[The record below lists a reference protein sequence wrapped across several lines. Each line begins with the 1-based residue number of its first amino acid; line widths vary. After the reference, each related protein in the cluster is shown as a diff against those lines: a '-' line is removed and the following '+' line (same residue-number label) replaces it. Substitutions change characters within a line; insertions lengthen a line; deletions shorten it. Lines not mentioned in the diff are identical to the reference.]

1 MYLATRL
8 ARWLGYDLAQPQPPP
23 RTATISLARSC
34 HPRGASYLHL
44 LPAPLVAHVDNLIA
58 ADAWRTTAT
67 YRSIP
72 EELSPM
78 SLQPTLVALPSG
90 EDLLVVTRRYPSSRD
105 LPLLI
110 VSLNTDAPARP
121 IFDADLLGVLPAR
134 PGQEAPLLLLTFTPL
149 TLPQRTVISVARL
162 NGEIVSSCEGTPPH
176 LVRMAGAEWLA
187 LGASFVRIPKLDD
200 TVPLPPRLRDARIEV
215 AEICNNV
222 ADGAE
227 RLCVVV
233 WTSAS
238 DEWTPCE
245 PDEGVSRVQVW
256 DLRSGTHLVTVSHM
270 LNNEWDWSLCASLGV
285 AYCANEDFTASIYS
299 LTNGELIRHWPTCV
313 NAAAKSDDRLWFLVG
328 TDLAIYNKCNGKV
341 TSESACGSSHI
352 FGDVYFQLDDDGNRS
367 LLHLPSGTHTSFTT
381 IAKDLYVAQAVCV
394 SGAFVVLLESATRHG
409 WQVHVVDAGELC
421 TPRLLA
427 KGDIEPTHRP
437 SLLPSHGQ
445 RPPLLQGSG
454 RYYYLPLPALPAAR
468 SATLLAAS
476 V

>member
-1 MYLATRL
+1 MARHAVHTADQSRLGTPQAQATLSAKRPSYRLYLAP
-8 ARWLGYDLAQPQPPP
+8 WGS
-23 RTATISLARSC
+23 ATIHCAA
-34 HPRGASYLHL
+34 RGA
-44 LPAPLVAHVDNLIA
+44 LPIARKTAERDLTSGVRRPAAKVHSCTSPRASRAGSATIWRSPSRRPAQQPSASPAHVTLAAPHTCTAPLVAHVDNLIA

-78 SLQPTLVALPSG
+78 SLQPTLVGLPSG

-245 PDEGVSRVQVW
+245 PDEGVSRV
-256 DLRSGTHLVTVSHM
+256 
-270 LNNEWDWSLCASLGV
+270 
-285 AYCANEDFTASIYS
+285 
-299 LTNGELIRHWPTCV
+299 
-313 NAAAKSDDRLWFLVG
+313 
-328 TDLAIYNKCNGKV
+328 
-341 TSESACGSSHI
+341 
-352 FGDVYFQLDDDGNRS
+352 
-367 LLHLPSGTHTSFTT
+367 
-381 IAKDLYVAQAVCV
+381 
-394 SGAFVVLLESATRHG
+394 
-409 WQVHVVDAGELC
+409 
-421 TPRLLA
+421 
-427 KGDIEPTHRP
+427 
-437 SLLPSHGQ
+437 
-445 RPPLLQGSG
+445 
-454 RYYYLPLPALPAAR
+454 
-468 SATLLAAS
+468 
-476 V
+476 